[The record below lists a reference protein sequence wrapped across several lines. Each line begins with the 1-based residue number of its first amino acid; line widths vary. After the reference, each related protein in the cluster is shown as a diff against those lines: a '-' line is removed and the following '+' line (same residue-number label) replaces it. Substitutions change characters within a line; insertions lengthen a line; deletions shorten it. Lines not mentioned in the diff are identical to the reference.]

1 MIKHTD
7 RGPLLLYTCT
17 SYVLGDARI
26 RVLGQDSHDV
36 RMTASMQGAVAG
48 LPMKLGYDSIDVKR
62 FDAIEKTS
70 KHVVKPHSVPDA
82 DCKPIP
88 SFDDYRDETQVL
100 TACYS
105 KSPPPSSACIHTCIL
120 H

>member
-7 RGPLLLYTCT
+7 RGLLLLYTCT
-17 SYVLGDARI
+17 SYDLGDARI
-26 RVLGQDSHDV
+26 RVLGQDNHDV
-36 RMTASMQGAVAG
+36 RMTASMQGAVAE
-48 LPMKLGYDSIDVKR
+48 LPTKLGYDGIEVKLSN
-62 FDAIEKTS
+62 AIEKTS
-70 KHVVKPHSVPDA
+70 KHNVKLQSVPDA

-88 SFDDYRDETQVL
+88 SFDDYREETQVL

-105 KSPPPSSACIHTCIL
+105 KSPPPSSSCNHTCIL

>member
-1 MIKHTD
+1 
-7 RGPLLLYTCT
+7 
-17 SYVLGDARI
+17 
-26 RVLGQDSHDV
+26 
-36 RMTASMQGAVAG
+36 MQGAVAE
-48 LPMKLGYDSIDVKR
+48 LSTERGYDSIEVKR

-70 KHVVKPHSVPDA
+70 KHIVKLHSVPDA

-105 KSPPPSSACIHTCIL
+105 KSPPPSSACNHTCIL